1 MHRKNKRNHN
11 WPMNLILGGVLLTA
25 CTVLLVYGLQ
35 SNDPEPLS
43 PSRPAV
49 HEPASAQLPS
59 VAVAE
64 PMEVVETMAS
74 RETEAP
80 EAGALAMIAA
90 SRSTASEAV
99 PTDAIIEESDLD
111 PLDEEPSF
119 IKAEEAFQVADY
131 TLAARSFTRYV
142 EVHPGNP
149 WGHYMLGLSQWRSG
163 RLDEAETALT
173 QTLELNAEFAKAR
186 RNLARVMMSGD
197 RHEEALVILQAARDA
212 DLSLA
217 EHQRLLGRALHN
229 LDRPDEAMAAYAA
242 ALAADP
248 ADAWALNNLGLILV
262 EGERFADALSAFAL
276 AADLDS
282 DNAIFMNN
290 LGVALE
296 RRGHTGQAAEAFRKA
311 LVLNV
316 DHDRARVSL
325 ARVEALEPA
334 AETDLEL
341 NTLVAMTAEEL
352 AAGRFP
358 WKLEPT
364 VRADTEPVED
374 ETLISQLP

>member
-1 MHRKNKRNHN
+1 MNGKNKRNHN

-25 CTVLLVYGLQ
+25 CTVLMVYGLQ
-35 SNDPEPLS
+35 SDDPEPLN

-49 HEPASAQLPS
+49 REPVPAQLPS
-59 VAVAE
+59 VTVAE
-64 PMEVVETMAS
+64 PMEIDETIAS

-90 SRSTASEAV
+90 SRSTESEAV
-99 PTDAIIEESDLD
+99 PTVEAIGESDLD

-119 IKAEEAFQVADY
+119 INAEEAFQEADY
-131 TLAARSFTRYV
+131 TLAARRFTRYV

-149 WGHYMLGLSQWRSG
+149 WGHYMLGLSQWRAG
-163 RLDEAETALT
+163 RLDAAETALT
-173 QTLELNAEFAKAR
+173 RSLELNEEFAKAR

-197 RHEEALVILQAARDA
+197 RHEEALVILQAACDE
-212 DLSLA
+212 DFSLA

-248 ADAWALNNLGLILV
+248 VDAWALNNLGLILV

-296 RRGHTGQAAEAFRKA
+296 REGHMGQAAEAFRRA

-325 ARVEALEPA
+325 ARVEDLEPTS
-334 AETDLEL
+334 ETDLEL

-364 VRADTEPVED
+364 VKADTEPADE